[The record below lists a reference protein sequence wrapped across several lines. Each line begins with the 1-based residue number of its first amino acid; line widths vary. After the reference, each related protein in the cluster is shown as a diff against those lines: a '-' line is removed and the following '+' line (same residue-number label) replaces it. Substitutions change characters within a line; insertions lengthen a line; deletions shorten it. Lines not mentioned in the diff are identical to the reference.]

1 VPDNSISRS
10 AGAPRLPRGRCSL
23 KLNNGI
29 RGSGDSPAAPS
40 AGPPEREVD
49 QRYLNGY
56 SFGPGC
62 FIYLLNRVFWPIFLI
77 GLLLRL
83 LFRILACTLT
93 PDQFGTL
100 YILAGVLGLAYAAV
114 LLWIG
119 RFARRLRWKRLR
131 WRSFDQFRS
140 EEYGWNIGGIFGW
153 VVGFLWSLLWR

>member
-1 VPDNSISRS
+1 
-10 AGAPRLPRGRCSL
+10 
-23 KLNNGI
+23 
-29 RGSGDSPAAPS
+29 
-40 AGPPEREVD
+40 VD

-62 FIYLLNRVFWPIFLI
+62 GFYLLNRVFWPIFLI

-119 RFARRLRWKRLR
+119 RIARRLRWKRLR
-131 WRSFDQFRS
+131 WKSFDQFRS